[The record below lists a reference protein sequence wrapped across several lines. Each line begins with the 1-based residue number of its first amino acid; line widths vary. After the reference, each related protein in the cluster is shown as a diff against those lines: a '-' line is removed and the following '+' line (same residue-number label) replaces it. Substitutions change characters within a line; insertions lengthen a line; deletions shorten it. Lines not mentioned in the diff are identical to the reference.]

1 MNIFIKHLCSMLLG
15 LVMVLSFGACSS
27 PESQD
32 SGEYLSELT
41 QTESFP
47 VRLELSDNSYLIST
61 RPRRL
66 TVLSADLVQALG
78 DMGAASLISGVCD
91 DAPQDVAVSGAKSCG
106 TSLDPDLDQIIASKP
121 DWVITS
127 SPLRQS
133 QVDALKEQQIEV
145 ITFSQPQTLEEIY
158 DRYRQL
164 FTLCYGLEGTS
175 KSTEFLNDFQARL
188 ETAINPAAEYAKL
201 SGSKTAVYL
210 AQLDLTM
217 ATGETFEGQ
226 LLDAMGLQN
235 LGELGSRWN
244 YPEVEAEFLD
254 PQILFYDSNTI
265 SLEEIEQSEIY
276 GNCTAVQSG
285 NVFAVDFSA
294 IRLRG
299 LPMISALEAMAQ
311 QAYPQAY
318 Q

>member
-188 ETAINPAAEYAKL
+188 EAAINPAAEYAKL

-276 GNCTAVQSG
+276 GNCTAVQ
-285 NVFAVDFSA
+285 F
-294 IRLRG
+294 
-299 LPMISALEAMAQ
+299 P
-311 QAYPQAY
+311 
-318 Q
+318 